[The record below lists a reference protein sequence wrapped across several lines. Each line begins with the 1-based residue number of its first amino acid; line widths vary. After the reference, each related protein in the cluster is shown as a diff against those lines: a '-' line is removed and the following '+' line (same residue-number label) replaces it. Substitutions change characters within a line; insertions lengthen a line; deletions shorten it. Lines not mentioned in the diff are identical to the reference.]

1 MRVLASIFLTLVLA
15 VTSVT
20 FASARVQEVGTTQM
34 VICTQGAALLVT
46 LDAAGNPLQVPHHCP
61 DCLAALPPLPS
72 PVALLARLDG
82 PFTVAPLSRKAQI
95 APKAAIGTALARGPP
110 VSV

>member
-1 MRVLASIFLTLVLA
+1 MRALTSILLALLLA

-20 FASARVQEVGTTQM
+20 FASARVQEAGTTQM
-34 VICTQGAALLVT
+34 VICAQGAALLVT
-46 LDAAGNPLQVPHHCP
+46 LDAAGNPIQMPHHCP

-72 PVALLARLDG
+72 LVALLVRFDG
-82 PFTVAPLSRKAQI
+82 PFTVALLPGQAQA

-110 VSV
+110 VFV